1 MATTTTQYKRCQVVK
16 TDGRIDSSNS
26 DDLLKEFQSIT
37 DQGDFKIVFD
47 MADVTFLSSKGW
59 WVLVETQKSC
69 KRYNRGEL
77 VLANVPETIQK
88 SLDLIGMKH
97 YFKIFD
103 DSVDAVGSF

>member
-77 VLANVPETIQK
+77 VLANVPEAIQK

>member
-26 DDLLKEFQSIT
+26 DELLKVFRSVT
-37 DQGDFKIVFD
+37 DKGVFKIVFD
-47 MADVTFLSSKGW
+47 MDEVTFLSSKGW
-59 WVLVETQKSC
+59 WVLVETQKTC

-77 VLANVPETIQK
+77 VLANVPENIQN

-97 YFKIFD
+97 YFKLFD
-103 DSVDAVGSF
+103 NAVDAVGSF